1 MEMICPNCRS
11 RCQSRQPLAD
21 GTMVECPTCLTAFA
35 TPGHPVAT
43 TDVSLDTD
51 FDPTSGSK
59 PSDAPKLD
67 PATTAPQMASSTK
80 PCPFCGELIMADAK
94 KCRYCSEL
102 LDPVLIQ
109 RAHLRESEGSFR
121 CPFCQSNDLPI
132 VQRRISTAGWV
143 IFAVM
148 LIACFPLCLIGLFVK
163 EDYRVCRSCGFS
175 LG

>member
-1 MEMICPNCRS
+1 METTGPKQGGRRFLPCLSQSRFDIAMEMICPNCRS

-80 PCPFCGELIMADAK
+80 PCPFCGEL
-94 KCRYCSEL
+94 
-102 LDPVLIQ
+102 
-109 RAHLRESEGSFR
+109 
-121 CPFCQSNDLPI
+121 
-132 VQRRISTAGWV
+132 
-143 IFAVM
+143 
-148 LIACFPLCLIGLFVK
+148 
-163 EDYRVCRSCGFS
+163 
-175 LG
+175 